1 MKDPLRTNQEL
12 HKEISALKQKIKELE
27 QAESERKRASEA
39 PREREEYFKTIIQNS
54 SDIIFILD
62 KLGTITYASSSI
74 VRILGYRPDELIGK
88 STLDLIVSDDKPRA
102 IADFGRALLTTE
114 APIPNVF
121 RVRHKNGTER
131 ILEGIGNNLLDNP
144 IVAGF
149 VMNVHDITDRKR
161 AEYELFE
168 SEKHY
173 RMLFSE
179 IDEGFCIVEVIFDE
193 NENPIDYRF
202 LEINPSFEKQ
212 TGLIDAKGKRMREL
226 APKHE
231 EHWFEI
237 YGKIAITGQPVRF
250 VNRAEQL
257 HRWYDVYAFRF
268 GQPEDRQVAILFNDI
283 TERKRIEEEGFVL
296 AEIGQVIGSTLDI
309 NELYEL
315 ITTEIR
321 KLIPFNSLRVNLCN
335 AQEDTMNV
343 TYVSGLDIPGR
354 RAGES
359 YPIQG
364 TVLEEVIRTRRGI
377 IVQSENAEDLIDK
390 FPSLIVSVRAG
401 IRSIM
406 SVPLIAHNDLIGS
419 LVVRSKNPNA
429 YTGQDLLLMERI
441 GAQISGAIFN
451 AQLFTEIRK
460 TETSLRE
467 SEGRFRSL
475 FEQAAV
481 GVAEIEISTSRFIT
495 VNRRLCEM
503 VGRTEEE
510 LLATTFHAITHPE
523 DIPLDE
529 EKRALLSAGKIT
541 QYSRVKRYLRKDGES
556 VWVNI
561 MISSLGKPGEKSGR
575 NMIVVE
581 DITERK
587 RVGDRVQL
595 AREVLDLLNRQSDTV
610 DAIHDILQRIK
621 KGTGFEAIGIRLK
634 EGDDFPY
641 YATNGFPED
650 FVLAERRLCAY
661 DKDGKIVRDQQGNPV
676 LECMCGNIVCG
687 RTDAS
692 LPFFTENGSFWT
704 NSTTDLLASTTE
716 EDRQSRTRN
725 RCNGE
730 GYESVALIPLKS
742 GDEVIGL
749 LQLNDHRRN
758 RFTLEMIHF
767 FEGLGASIGIALIR
781 KQVIGKLIES
791 EGKYRNILESIED
804 GYFEVDVAGNLTFF
818 NDSVCRM
825 VGMTPAEMMGMN
837 NRQYT
842 DEENSKTLYKAFN
855 KIFKTGEPLTGV
867 CYEIIGKDGT
877 KLYIESSVSLIRNTS
892 GQPIGFRGIMRN
904 TTERKQAEQ
913 QLQDTLESLRKAVGT
928 TIQVL
933 AYTVETRDPYTAG
946 HQTRSADLAR
956 AVATEIGLPKEKIDA
971 IRIAGSIHDIGKLSI
986 PAEILSKPTKLSEI
1000 EFALIKEHARKGF
1013 EMLKDVESPWPLAEI
1028 IYQHHERMD
1037 GSGYPRNL
1045 KGEEICIEA
1054 RILAVADV
1062 VEAMASH
1069 RPYRPGFGID
1079 VALDEIEKNRGIIYD
1094 KAVAD
1099 ACLRLFREKDF
1110 QLQEA

>member
-12 HKEISALKQKIKELE
+12 HKEISTLKQKIKELE
-27 QAESERKRASEA
+27 QPESERKRASEA
-39 PREREEYFKTIIQNS
+39 PRESEEYFKTIIQNS
-54 SDIIFILD
+54 SDIIFIMD

-74 VRILGYRPDELIGK
+74 ERILGYRPDELIGK
-88 STLDLIVSDDKPRA
+88 RTLDLIVSGDKPRA
-102 IADFGRALLTTE
+102 IADFGRALLTKE
-114 APIPNVF
+114 RPIPNVF
-121 RVRHKNGTER
+121 RVRHKNGTEC

-149 VMNVHDITDRKR
+149 VMNVHD
-161 AEYELFE
+161 
-168 SEKHY
+168 
-173 RMLFSE
+173 M
-179 IDEGFCIVEVIFDE
+179 
-193 NENPIDYRF
+193 
-202 LEINPSFEKQ
+202 
-212 TGLIDAKGKRMREL
+212 
-226 APKHE
+226 
-231 EHWFEI
+231 
-237 YGKIAITGQPVRF
+237 
-250 VNRAEQL
+250 
-257 HRWYDVYAFRF
+257 
-268 GQPEDRQVAILFNDI
+268 

-296 AEIGQVIGSTLDI
+296 ADIGRVIGSTLEVD
-309 NELYEL
+309 ELYERMAA
-315 ITTEIR
+315 EIR
-321 KLIPFNSLRVNLCN
+321 KLIHFDSLRVNLFN
-335 AQEDTMNV
+335 AQQDTLNV
-343 TYVSGLDIPGR
+343 AYVSGLDIPGR

-359 YPIQG
+359 YRMRG
-364 TVLEEVIRTRRGI
+364 TVLEEVIRTRRGM
-377 IVQSENAEDLIDK
+377 IVQSENAEDLINK

-401 IRSIM
+401 IHSIM
-406 SVPLIAHNDLIGS
+406 SIPLIFRDDLIGS
-419 LVVRSKNPNA
+419 LVIRSKKPAA
-429 YTGQDLLLMERI
+429 YSEQNLLLMERI
-441 GAQISGAIFN
+441 GAQIAGPIVN
-451 AQLFTEIRK
+451 AQLFTELQK
-460 TETSLRE
+460 TENSLRE

-481 GVAEIEISTSRFIT
+481 GVAEIEISTSRFLA
-495 VNRRLCEM
+495 VNHRLCEM

-510 LLATTFHAITHPE
+510 MLATTFHAITHPE
-523 DIPLDE
+523 DTPLDD

-561 MISSLGKPGEKSGR
+561 MISSLGKPGGKSGH

-587 RVGDRVQL
+587 LAGDQVRL
-595 AREVLDLLNRQSDTV
+595 AWEVLDVLNRQLDTV
-610 DAIHDILQRIK
+610 DAIRDILQTIK
-621 KGTGFEAIGIRLK
+621 KGTSFEAIGIRLK

-661 DKDGKIVRDQQGNPV
+661 DEDGKILRDGQGSPV
-676 LECMCGNIVCG
+676 LECMCGNIIC
-687 RTDAS
+687 RRFDAS

-725 RCNGE
+725 HCHGE
-730 GYESVALIPLKS
+730 GYESVALIPLKT
-742 GDEVIGL
+742 GEEVIGL
-749 LQLNDHRRN
+749 LQLNDRRRN

-767 FEGLGASIGIALIR
+767 FEGLGASIGIALTR
-781 KQVIGKLIES
+781 KQVVKKLLES
-791 EGKYRNILESIED
+791 EEKYRNILENIED
-804 GYFEVDVAGNLTFF
+804 GYFEVDIAGNLTFF

-825 VGMTPAEMMGMN
+825 VGITRAEMMGMN

-842 DEENSKTLYKAFN
+842 DEENSKILYEAFN
-855 KIFKTGEPLTGV
+855 KIFKTGEPSTGV

-877 KLYIESSVSLIRNTS
+877 KLYIESCVSLIRNTS

-904 TTERKQAEQ
+904 ITERKHAEK

-933 AYTVETRDPYTAG
+933 TSTVETRDPYTAG

-956 AVATEIGLPKEKIDA
+956 AIGTEMELPQEKIDA

-986 PAEILSKPTKLSEI
+986 PAEILSKPTKLTEI
-1000 EFALIKEHARKGF
+1000 EFSLIKEHARKGY

-1028 IYQHHERMD
+1028 VYQHHERMD

-1045 KGEEICIEA
+1045 KREEICIEA

-1069 RPYRPGFGID
+1069 RPYRPGLGINK
-1079 VALDEIEKNRGIIYD
+1079 ALEEIEKNRGVFYD
-1094 KAVAD
+1094 DAVAD
-1099 ACLRLFREKDF
+1099 ACLRLFREKGF